1 MIARLGAWL
10 GLASLA
16 LVAAHAPCVAADEKG
31 SLPTIEAEFKA
42 AIKKVTPATVLCTG
56 KSASKGPRL
65 GNGSSGVLMSKRGLV
80 LSDADATAVVRIVG
94 TGRDQKVERSDSD
107 EVEVRVPDLKS
118 GTFKAYTAKVV
129 RKVREADT
137 CLLRI
142 VDPPPAGFKDWLSV
156 GSSDDLAVGDFAFA
170 MGNSF
175 GLSDE
180 ALPSLTAGVIAA
192 LSPFAR
198 GHAEGRWE
206 FLYTTAAVNPGVNGG
221 PLVDIEGRLIGT
233 VSTFMLPEPKN
244 PFQFLGKVIP
254 VQRLR
259 ALYGDLPE
267 AAEMFPEAKPVKAR
281 SAQAAALEATFAH
294 AARVAAPHVAS
305 LVVERSAPYVVLAPI
320 GPNAQVPLA
329 RYQGPVSAIVVSAEG
344 ELVTS
349 LYNLTN
355 VFSLANPPE
364 PGDTLPAPLRLE
376 TGLSSIKRITACFAD
391 GRKLVAKVAGVDPRL
406 GIALLTVEGFQDGGY
421 AAPTLVPVPA
431 ERFQEGRFVVAVGNP
446 YGEQPAEA
454 PLLSVGLLSKTHA
467 LNATSAWRGD
477 WQTDAGVTD
486 ANCGG
491 AAVDLEGRV
500 YGMLRIWAPLTH
512 GRSSGIGFVLPW
524 ASIQQALPSLRA
536 GRTWRRGM
544 IGISWK
550 RNLDAPTIEEVTPGS
565 PGADAGLKP
574 DDRLKAVDGEP
585 VDTIADARRLLR
597 FRWEGEALKLT
608 VERPGPKKPQEV
620 TVTVTLGG
628 RPEPDAPPAPTPAP
642 APEPEPAP
650 VPVPVPRPKDP

>member
-1 MIARLGAWL
+1 MTARLGSWAGL
-10 GLASLA
+10 GLVALLA
-16 LVAAHAPCVAADEKG
+16 WIPGGVGADEKG
-31 SLPTIEAEFKA
+31 SLPAIEGEFKA
-42 AIKKVTPATVLCTG
+42 AIRKVTPATVLCTG
-56 KSASKGPRL
+56 KDASKGPRV
-65 GNGSSGVLMSKRGLV
+65 GSGSSGVLVSKKGLV
-80 LSDADATAVVRIVG
+80 LTDADATAVVRIVG
-94 TGRDQKVERSDSD
+94 QGREQKAERSDSD
-107 EVEVRVPDLKS
+107 EVEVRVPDVKS

-129 RKVREADT
+129 RKVRDADT

-142 VDPPPAGFKDWLSV
+142 VDPPPGGFKDWLSV

-192 LSPFAR
+192 LSPFPR

-206 FLYTTAAVNPGVNGG
+206 FVYTTAAVNPGVNGG

-259 ALYGDLPE
+259 ALYGDLGE

-305 LVVERSAPYVVLAPI
+305 LLIERSSPYVVLAPV
-320 GPNAQVPLA
+320 GPNAQIPLA
-329 RYQGPVSAIVVSAEG
+329 RYQGPVSALVVSEQG

-364 PGDTLPAPLRLE
+364 PGDTLPPPLRLE
-376 TGLSSIKRITACFAD
+376 TGLASIKSVTACFTD

-406 GIALLTVEGFQDGGY
+406 GIALLKVEGFQDGGY
-421 AAPTLVPVPA
+421 AAPPLAAVPA

-446 YGEQPAEA
+446 YGAEPAEA
-454 PLLSVGLLSKTHA
+454 PLLSVGLLSKMHA
-467 LNATSAWRGD
+467 PNAPSAWRGD

-500 YGMLRIWAPLTH
+500 YGMLRVWAPLTH
-512 GRSSGIGFVLPW
+512 GRSSGIGFLLPW
-524 ASIQQALPSLRA
+524 ARIQEALPGLRA
-536 GRTWRRGM
+536 GRTWRRGL

-550 RNLDAPTIEEVTPGS
+550 RDVDTPTIEEVTPGS
-565 PGADAGLKP
+565 PAQAADLRPGDKV
-574 DDRLKAVDGEP
+574 KAVDGEP
-585 VDTIADARRLLR
+585 IDSIADARRLLR
-597 FRWEGEALKLT
+597 FRWEEEKLRLT
-608 VERPGPKKPQEV
+608 IERPGPKKPQEL
-620 TVTVTLGG
+620 TLELTLAG
-628 RPEPDAPPAPTPAP
+628 RPDPTPEKAP
-642 APEPEPAP
+642 
-650 VPVPVPRPKDP
+650 

>member
-1 MIARLGAWL
+1 
-10 GLASLA
+10 
-16 LVAAHAPCVAADEKG
+16 
-31 SLPTIEAEFKA
+31 
-42 AIKKVTPATVLCTG
+42 VTPATVLCTG
-56 KSASKGPRL
+56 KTAVKGPRA
-65 GNGSSGVLMSKRGLV
+65 GGGSSGVLVSKKGLV

-94 TGRDQKVERSDSD
+94 QGRDQKAERSDSD

-118 GTFKAYTAKVV
+118 GTFKAYAAKVV
-129 RKVREADT
+129 RKVRDADT

-142 VDPPPAGFKDWLSV
+142 VDPPAGGFKDWLSV

-192 LSPFAR
+192 FSPLPR
-198 GHAEGRWE
+198 GHAQGRWE
-206 FLYTTAAVNPGVNGG
+206 FVYTTAAVNPGVNGG
-221 PLVDIEGRLIGT
+221 PLVDIEGRLVGT

-244 PFQFLGKVIP
+244 PFQFLGKVVP

-267 AAEMFPEAKPVKAR
+267 AAEMFPEARPVKAR
-281 SAQAAALEATFAH
+281 SAQSAALEATFAH

-305 LVVERSAPYVVLAPI
+305 LLIERAAPFVVLAPV
-320 GPNAQVPLA
+320 GPNAMVPLA
-329 RYQGPVSAIVVSAEG
+329 RYQGPVSALLVSEQG

-355 VFSLANPPE
+355 IFSLANPPD
-364 PGDTLPAPLRLE
+364 PGGALPAPLRLE
-376 TGLSSIKRITACFAD
+376 TGLASIKAVTACFAD
-391 GRKLVAKVAGVDPRL
+391 GRKLPARIAGVDARL
-406 GIALLTVEGFQDGGY
+406 GIALLKVEGFQDGGY
-421 AAPTLVPVPA
+421 AAPLLTAVPP

-454 PLLSVGLLSKTHA
+454 PLVSVGLLSKLHA
-467 LNATSAWRGD
+467 PLATSAWRGD

-500 YGMLRIWAPLTH
+500 YGMLRVWAPLTH

-524 ASIQQALPSLRA
+524 ARIQEALPSLRA
-536 GRTWRRGM
+536 GRVWRRGLVG
-544 IGISWK
+544 IGWK
-550 RNLDAPTIEEVTPGS
+550 RDVDVPTVDEVTPGS
-565 PGADAGLKP
+565 PGESAGLKP
-574 DDRLKAVDGEP
+574 GDRIRSIDGES
-585 VDTIADARRLLR
+585 VATVADARRLL
-597 FRWEGEALKLT
+597 
-608 VERPGPKKPQEV
+608 PDPK
-620 TVTVTLGG
+620 
-628 RPEPDAPPAPTPAP
+628 
-642 APEPEPAP
+642 
-650 VPVPVPRPKDP
+650 